1 MEKTKFM
8 ATIIQRTG
16 WAVRRIYEDETGC
29 QYVRI
34 NGDWYSVEFLKAH
47 GRRVEI
53 WQD

>member
-1 MEKTKFM
+1 MKKTKFM

-16 WAVRRIYEDETGC
+16 WCVRRVYEDEARC

-34 NGDWYSVEFLKAH
+34 NGDWYGIEFLKTH
-47 GRRVEI
+47 GRKLEI